1 MSKLEESS
9 ESNLQINKCYDN
21 ISTNKFTVICHVL
34 ANTKKKYILGY
45 YSRYKKRAINKMVK
59 KKKKRE
65 NHGNS
70 LNMKKKKKR
79 ELWCH
84 LKAVIRKF
92 DPRLLKNARDA
103 CERA

>member
-59 KKKKRE
+59 KKKKERI
-65 NHGNS
+65 
-70 LNMKKKKKR
+70 MAIPWTWRKKKKK
-79 ELWCH
+79 ENYG
-84 LKAVIRKF
+84 VI
-92 DPRLLKNARDA
+92 
-103 CERA
+103 